1 VVVPAPEPTT
11 RVPFPEAR
19 EGFEHFLGSVGFE
32 HDLRGLDRVPFWDVD
47 QEMHVVEGEAEVAEL
62 EPESF
67 QVVERL
73 DTDVDV
79 DLFSKAVISVVGD
92 EHHRHPVIA
101 GVTRN
106 LFRATA
112 IYNYHKTFFSCRVLE
127 GQANACRTRQKRDMV
142 YLEKKEM
149 RLFICGS
156 YAMLQTTQYSQSQL

>member
-1 VVVPAPEPTT
+1 MIVPAPESTT
-11 RVPFPEAR
+11 WISLSEAG
-19 EGFEHFLGSVGFE
+19 EVLKHFLGSI
-32 HDLRGLDRVPFWDVD
+32 GLQHNLSGLNGVPFRDVH
-47 QEMHVVEGEAEVAEL
+47 QEVDMVECKTKVSEFKT
-62 EPESF
+62 ESF

-112 IYNYHKTFFSCRVLE
+112 IYNIHEFFSPVASLK
-127 GQANACRTRQKRDMV
+127 GQVNTCHTRQKDNSLSGEKRDATFHLRV
-142 YLEKKEM
+142 LPDQK
-149 RLFICGS
+149 
-156 YAMLQTTQYSQSQL
+156 